1 MQRTNFSTELA
12 LKTFDGSCNVTPK
25 MVVYLSFR
33 DFLIGVFFPFTVE
46 HITISKVLVSHTN
59 THTDTRTLSSNPK

>member
-33 DFLIGVFFPFTVE
+33 DFLIGDFFPFTVE
-46 HITISKVLVSHTN
+46 HYYLKGFSFTHK
-59 THTDTRTLSSNPK
+59 HTDTRTLSSNPK